1 MNLYC
6 DNYKTCRS
14 VVFARDNWN
23 TTVLVARVRN
33 WRVYRG
39 PSLNG
44 QRELDVTL
52 CPTCARLP
60 RPPAPAA
67 VLEGQEPLFPPPG
80 DPGTVEPGLVKE
92 NDDQGD

>member
-23 TTVLVARVRN
+23 TTVLVARVRG
-33 WRVYRG
+33 WRVMDGETYAG
-39 PSLNG
+39 TQYS
-44 QRELDVTL
+44 VKL
-52 CPTCARLP
+52 CPPCTKVP
-60 RPPAPAA
+60 RPPAPEP

-80 DPGTVEPGLVKE
+80 DPGTVEPEAGRPGAL
-92 NDDQGD
+92 